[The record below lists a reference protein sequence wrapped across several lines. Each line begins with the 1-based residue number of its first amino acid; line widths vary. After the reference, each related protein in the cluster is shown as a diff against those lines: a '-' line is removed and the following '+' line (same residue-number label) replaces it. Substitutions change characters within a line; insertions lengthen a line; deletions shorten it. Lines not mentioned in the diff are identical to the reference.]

1 VHSRAAADSGSSIP
15 VTIPNYHVVQ
25 VLGEGR
31 NAVVYR
37 AYRQQDP
44 HRQPY
49 TLKIFKDIYP
59 SPAQQARF
67 RHELR
72 VMRRLDS
79 PYLVKVINLE
89 EQAGIFMLVSHYDE
103 LRSLRDWL
111 AQTPFSVA
119 LFLRV
124 AMQLAQALEDIHRQG
139 VMHGDLKPSN
149 ILIDANADTIKLAD
163 FGMSRIF
170 ERQFA
175 YYPESLEGTLPYI
188 SPEQSGRTNK
198 PVDYRSDFY
207 SLGVTLFQVATRRLP
222 FEAKDHLSLIHAHL
236 AIEPPQAAALNPAL
250 PQPLS
255 DIIARLMAKNPE
267 DRYQGAAAIRA
278 DLERCHAEWL
288 ANGTIIPFP
297 LGSADRRL
305 RFEVSRKLYGREAE
319 LQRLTQLLHQIG
331 QGPPT
336 LILVAGSAGIGKSS
350 LIQALQPEIV
360 AIRGTF
366 IADKYDQYQRNIPYS
381 ALVRSLQTLLRRL
394 LREPATTLQA
404 WQERLQAA
412 LGGNGRVIG
421 EVIPELD
428 LLLGSQSPV
437 PTLPPEQAK
446 ERFITTFNQFLRVCG
461 GAHQPLI
468 LFLDD
473 LQWADESSLDLLD
486 AFLANPQPAHVLILG
501 AYRDAE
507 IPPDHRLK
515 RLVGQLTTIGR
526 PPYEV
531 NLAPLDLASVK
542 QLSADTLFHH
552 SLPNGHSPQPEIATA
567 SESLEAL
574 AHLLYQKSG
583 GNPFFLT
590 TLLQTLHDDG
600 LLTPAPVADGGAGLD
615 WQWDIAAIQT
625 TRLSNNVIDLLLQ
638 KLDRLPEETL
648 SLLEQAACLGNSFQ
662 LATLN
667 LVSQLDFE
675 ALYAHLEPAMQAD
688 LIRERSDQIGFAH
701 DRIQEAVYQRLDE
714 AARRRHHWQIG
725 QTMLNHYDQR
735 TLDEQLFSVVNQLN
749 QGCELA
755 EDPTIRTRLVDL
767 NYQAGL
773 KARNSIAFE
782 ASLAYFQISAE
793 LLPPS
798 SWQTNYAQTYAVWY
812 ELLVAQT
819 LLLDHEAVF
828 ETADVILVN
837 AQSDLGRARCYRRLV
852 SLHAWQSNFSQ
863 AIAVGNR
870 ALALF
875 GQPLPEDKQVVRQAI
890 GEELKHLAAH
900 LTSQEVILDL
910 PEMTDLAALVQLE
923 LRHELTPALYRTSA
937 ELLVLNNLQMIRLAL
952 AYGSHPA
959 LSIAFVGSAVAM
971 IVQGQLKQAVFF
983 NSIAAALWQR
993 YPTAF
998 ETAQNIVAA
1007 AWSSPVVL
1015 PDLATLQRQNEWG
1028 RLLCQNVSNIFYWGT
1043 ALCLQALTDLI
1054 AGQDLSRT
1062 LAEAQ
1067 EAHDHFFQRHN
1078 VERYRQFL
1086 VTVIETYLK
1095 PLQQGLEAVSL
1106 EVLEP
1111 ELVKAQFFHC
1121 VFHLYIFTGMLRY
1134 TFGDYSAALEHLTKA
1149 RESAFSQPA
1158 GLFNPIWQIYHILAI
1173 LALAQEEETEED
1185 AGSAAVGQAEELLA
1199 KVEALNEYSSIFK
1212 PYTAFARA
1220 ELAYTRRDPHWHSN
1234 FFAAIDQATAANYT
1248 LLQATIHERLARH
1261 MLAAG
1266 YRTSRGHLEEALYLF
1281 EQCGAP
1287 AKVQQLRQ
1295 AYALYLR
1302 PLSGRDHP
1310 SPSSSSEI
1318 SSESSQTLP
1327 ALHRDLDTFAIVK
1340 ASQAISSEIDLEQVL
1355 SVVMRTLA
1363 EVSGAESA
1371 LLILEQEGERLIQAR
1386 YQAQTDQV
1394 VAGLGD
1400 TLPVR
1405 GSGLLSEEVVRYV
1418 HRTRQTFLLDNAWAS
1433 GEFTND
1439 PYIQSRKVRSVLCE
1453 PIQEQNR
1460 LIGSIYLENN
1470 LSSHAFTPERVEVVR
1485 LLATQAAISI
1495 TNAQAIV
1502 ARTEQERVR
1511 RELEIAREVQLSLL
1525 PQQTPHYPHFELAQI
1540 SQAARQ
1546 VSGDLYGYYQRP
1558 NGGLAVAVGDVTGKG
1573 MPAALLMGATVVA
1586 LAGAIEADLS
1596 PGDTLT
1602 RTDRV
1607 LQPFIASRQNVGL
1620 CLAYFDSG
1628 QMCVA
1633 NAGAISPVVRNK
1645 NGTQMLLD
1653 IGGLPLGTHLASQF
1667 SYQSTSFP
1675 LTTNDFVILTTDGLV
1690 EATNS
1695 AGQLYGFDR
1704 FEAAVSAGP
1713 TVSAHAM
1720 LDYLMADWRRFTG
1733 QTEQQDDLTMVV
1745 VRVSE

>member
-1 VHSRAAADSGSSIP
+1 MYSRAADTSGSGIP
-15 VTIPNYHVVQ
+15 VAIPNYQLVQ

-31 NAVVYR
+31 NAIVYR
-37 AYRQQDP
+37 AYRQQDSR
-44 HRQPY
+44 RQPY
-49 TLKIFKDIYP
+49 TLKVFKDIYP

-72 VMRRLDS
+72 IMQRLDS

-89 EQAGIFMLVSHYDE
+89 EQAGIFILVSHYDE
-103 LRSLRDWL
+103 LHSLRDWL
-111 AQTPFSVA
+111 AETPFSVA

-124 AMQLAQALEDIHRQG
+124 AIQLAHALEDIHRQG

-149 ILIDANADTIKLAD
+149 ILIDSNADTVKLAD

-188 SPEQSGRTNK
+188 SPEQTGRTNK

-236 AIEPPQAAALNPAL
+236 AVEAPEAAALNPAL

-267 DRYQGAAAIRA
+267 DRYQGAAAIRT
-278 DLERCHAEWL
+278 DLEHCQAEWL
-288 ANGTIIPFP
+288 ATGTISPFP

-319 LQRLTQLLHQIG
+319 LQRLTQLLHEIG

-336 LILVAGSAGIGKSS
+336 LALVVGSAGIGKSS

-360 AIRGTF
+360 AVRGTF

-394 LREPATTLQA
+394 LREPTAALKV
-404 WQERLQAA
+404 WQETIQA
-412 LGGNGRVIG
+412 GVGVNGRVIS
-421 EVIPELD
+421 EVIPELE
-428 LLLGSQSPV
+428 LLLGPQTPV
-437 PTLPPEQAK
+437 PVLPPEQAK
-446 ERFITTFNQFLRVCG
+446 ERFITTFNGFLRACSR
-461 GAHQPLI
+461 ADQPLI

-473 LQWADESSLDLLD
+473 LQWADESSLDFLQ
-486 AFLANPQPAHVLILG
+486 AFLSDPQPAHVLMLG
-501 AYRDAE
+501 AYRDTE
-507 IPPDHRLK
+507 TPPDHRLK
-515 RLVGQLTTIGR
+515 RLIGHLTAVGR
-526 PPYEV
+526 PPYQV
-531 NLAPLDLASVK
+531 NLTPLDLAAVK
-542 QLSADTLFHH
+542 QLSVDTLFHQ
-552 SLPNGHSPQPEIATA
+552 SLHLNGHNPPAEFATA
-567 SESLEAL
+567 AASLETL
-574 AHLLYQKSG
+574 VNLLYQKSG

-600 LLTPAPVADGGAGLD
+600 LLTPTAVEGTGLN

-625 TRLSNNVIDLLLQ
+625 TRLSDNIIDLLTQ
-638 KLDRLPEETL
+638 KLDRLPEATL

-662 LATLN
+662 IATLS
-667 LVSQLDFE
+667 LISQLDFE
-675 ALYAHLEPAMQAD
+675 TLYAHLELAVQAD
-688 LIRERSDQIGFAH
+688 LIRERGEEISFVH
-701 DRIQEAVYQRLDE
+701 DRVQEAIYQRLDE
-714 AARRRHHWQIG
+714 AERRRHHWQIG
-725 QTMLNHYDQR
+725 QAMLNHYDHP
-735 TLDEQLFSVVNQLN
+735 TLDKQLFTVVNQLN
-749 QGCELA
+749 QGRELA
-755 EDPTIRTRLVDL
+755 DSSAIRTRLVEL

-782 ASLAYFQISAE
+782 ASLTYLQISAE
-793 LLPPS
+793 LLPPD
-798 SWQTNYAQTYAVWY
+798 SWETHYDQTYAVWY

-819 LLLDHEAVF
+819 LLLNHDAVF
-828 ETADVILVN
+828 ATADVILAN
-837 AQSDLGRARCYRRLV
+837 ARTDLDRARCYRRLV

-863 AIAVGNR
+863 AIAVANQ
-870 ALALF
+870 ALALL
-875 GQPLPEDKQVVRQAI
+875 GEPLPQDMQVVRQAI
-890 GEELKHLAAH
+890 GSELKHLTTH
-900 LTSQEVILDL
+900 LTGQEVILDL
-910 PEMTDLAALVQLE
+910 PEMTDPAALVELE

-952 AYGSHPA
+952 AHGSHPA

-983 NSIAAALWQR
+983 NRIAAGLWQR

-1015 PDLATLQRQNEWG
+1015 PDLVTLQHQNQRG
-1028 RLLCQNVSNIFYWGT
+1028 LLLCQNVSNIFYWGT
-1043 ALCLQALTDLI
+1043 ALCLQALIDLI
-1054 AGQDLSRT
+1054 AGQNLDQT
-1062 LAEAQ
+1062 LTEAH
-1067 EAHDHFFQRHN
+1067 EAHDHFFQRHQ

-1086 VTVIETYLK
+1086 ITVMETYLK
-1095 PLQQGLEAVSL
+1095 PMQGLEAVSL
-1106 EVLEP
+1106 EILEP
-1111 ELVKAQFFHC
+1111 ELVNAGFFHC
-1121 VFHLYIFTGMLRY
+1121 VFHLHIFTGMLRY
-1134 TFGDYSAALEHLTKA
+1134 TFGDYRAALEHLTKA

-1158 GLFNPIWQIYHILAI
+1158 GLFNPIWQSYQVLAT
-1173 LALAQEEETEED
+1173 LAVAQEEEMGEQESAD
-1185 AGSAAVGQAEELLA
+1185 AAEQAEALLA
-1199 KVEALNEYSSIFK
+1199 KIEALNEYSSIFK

-1220 ELAYTRRDPHWHSN
+1220 ELACTRRDPHWHSI
-1234 FFAAIDQATAANYT
+1234 FFTAIDQAISANYT
-1248 LLQATIHERLARH
+1248 LLQALIHERLARH
-1261 MLAAG
+1261 MLASG
-1266 YRTSRGHLEEALYLF
+1266 YRASRGHLEEALYLF
-1281 EQCGAP
+1281 EQCGAT
-1287 AKVQQLRQ
+1287 AKAQQLRQ
-1295 AYALYLR
+1295 TYAFYLR
-1302 PLSGRDHP
+1302 PLSGREHA
-1310 SPSSSSEI
+1310 SASSTEI

-1340 ASQAISSEIDLEQVL
+1340 ASQAISSEIDLERVL
-1355 SVVMRTLA
+1355 SMVMRTLG

-1371 LLILEQEGERLIQAR
+1371 WLILEQEGQRLIRAR
-1386 YQAQTDQV
+1386 YQARTNQV
-1394 VAGLGD
+1394 VAGGD
-1400 TLPVR
+1400 DIVPVR
-1405 GSGLLSEEVVRYV
+1405 GSSLVSEEVVRYV
-1418 HRTRQTFLLDNAWAS
+1418 HRTQQTLLLDDAYRS

-1439 PYIQSRKVRSVLCE
+1439 SYIQSKKVRSILCE

-1470 LSSHAFTPERVEVVR
+1470 LSSHAFTPERVEVIR

-1495 TNAQAIV
+1495 TNAQAVV
-1502 ARTEQERVR
+1502 ARTEQERVQ

-1525 PQQTPHYPHFELAQI
+1525 PQQTPRYPRFEIAHI

-1596 PGDTLT
+1596 PGETLT

-1607 LQPFIASRQNVGL
+1607 LQPFIASKQNVGL
-1620 CLAYFDSG
+1620 CLAYFDPG
-1628 QMCVA
+1628 QMCAA
-1633 NAGAISPVVRNK
+1633 NAGAIAPMVRNK
-1645 NGTQMLLD
+1645 NGVQMLLD
-1653 IGGLPLGTHLASQF
+1653 IGGIPLGTHLSSQF
-1667 SYQSTSFP
+1667 PYQSTSFP
-1675 LTTNDFVILTTDGLV
+1675 LLANDIVVLTTDGLV
-1690 EATNS
+1690 EATNR
-1695 AGQLYGFDR
+1695 AGQMYGFDR
-1704 FEAAVSAGP
+1704 FEATVAAGP
-1713 TVSAHAM
+1713 TTSAQAM
-1720 LDYLMADWRRFTG
+1720 LDYLLADWRDFTG

-1745 VRVSE
+1745 VRMSE